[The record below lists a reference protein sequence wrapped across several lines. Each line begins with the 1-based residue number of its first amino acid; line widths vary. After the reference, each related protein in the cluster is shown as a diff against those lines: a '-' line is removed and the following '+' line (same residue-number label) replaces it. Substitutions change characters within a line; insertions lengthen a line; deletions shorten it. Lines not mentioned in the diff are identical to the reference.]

1 MLASSLPI
9 QCLAEHCGL
18 THETEVGMSK
28 RGKATAERLR
38 AKFRPDVIFSSP
50 VVGAKQRADT
60 ICSSSGGQDARKM
73 VAVGHAS
80 SYEYKPFNIS

>member
-1 MLASSLPI
+1 MLESSLPI
-9 QCLAEHCGL
+9 QYLAEHCGL

-38 AKFRPDVIFSSP
+38 DKFRPDMIFSSP
-50 VVGAKQRADT
+50 VFSARQTADT
-60 ICSSSGGQDARKM
+60 ICASSGDQDARKI

-80 SYEYKPFNIS
+80 TYKPFDLS